1 MSHSGE
7 PSKMSSV
14 LEDVAEEAE
23 PDIRSDEVSPW
34 MPIIWISSRNEAGV
48 GPFHCY
54 FLAHFLLRNP
64 ILTDDL

>member
-23 PDIRSDEVSPW
+23 PDIRSDEVS
-34 MPIIWISSRNEAGV
+34 
-48 GPFHCY
+48 
-54 FLAHFLLRNP
+54 L
-64 ILTDDL
+64 